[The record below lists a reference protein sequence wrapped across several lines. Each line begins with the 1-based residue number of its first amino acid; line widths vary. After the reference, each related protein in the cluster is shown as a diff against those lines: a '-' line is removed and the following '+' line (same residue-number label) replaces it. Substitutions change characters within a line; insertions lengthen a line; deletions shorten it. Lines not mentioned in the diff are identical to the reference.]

1 MLTEQAMRQS
11 NGPNVCMLVSSFAAA
26 LLGSADVR
34 AEQAATTQQHWSA
47 EKILPPEPGSK
58 ACWRRV
64 YDAKHLVAH
73 PQQKVTELTFFLRVS
88 GYDAGGGYV
97 FKNPDHIVYNF
108 AISLKRRGNK
118 RALAIGGDC
127 LGDNTVECVVDCDGG
142 GVTID
147 KLSSDDGLSISLDN
161 DGIAILNRDN
171 AQFGRLVE
179 QAQGLAG
186 SRHCHF
192 PSIACAKALVSDSGE
207 IVVHAELACG
217 LVMCP

>member
-1 MLTEQAMRQS
+1 MQM
-11 NGPNVCMLVSSFAAA
+11 
-26 LLGSADVR
+26 
-34 AEQAATTQQHWSA
+34 QHWSA
-47 EKILPPEPGSK
+47 EKIIPPEPGRK

-64 YDAKHLVAH
+64 YDAKHLAAH

-88 GYDAGGGYV
+88 GYDAGGDYV

-147 KLSSDDGLSISLDN
+147 ELSSGDGLSISLDN
-161 DGIAILNRDN
+161 DGIA
-171 AQFGRLVE
+171 FGGDCYTTRGTWVRPGSDDTVFHLDPVAVE
-179 QAQGLAG
+179 
-186 SRHCHF
+186 
-192 PSIACAKALVSDSGE
+192 ACKTLEKEQLGGWEDVP
-207 IVVHAELACG
+207 VR
-217 LVMCP
+217 

>member
-1 MLTEQAMRQS
+1 MLTEQAMSQS
-11 NGPNVCMLVSSFAAA
+11 KGPNVRMLVLSFAAA

-34 AEQAATTQQHWSA
+34 AEQPATTQQHWSA
-47 EKILPPEPGSK
+47 EKILPPEPGRK

-64 YDAKHLVAH
+64 YDAKHLAAH
-73 PQQKVTELTFFLRVS
+73 PQQQVTELTFFLRVS
-88 GYDAGGGYV
+88 GYDAGGDYV

-147 KLSSDDGLSISLDN
+147 KLSSDDGLSISLGN
-161 DGIAILNRDN
+161 DGIA
-171 AQFGRLVE
+171 FGGDCYTTRGTWVRPGSDDKVFHLDPVRAEACKTLEKE
-179 QAQGLAG
+179 QLGG
-186 SRHCHF
+186 WDDEPGR
-192 PSIACAKALVSDSGE
+192 
-207 IVVHAELACG
+207 
-217 LVMCP
+217 